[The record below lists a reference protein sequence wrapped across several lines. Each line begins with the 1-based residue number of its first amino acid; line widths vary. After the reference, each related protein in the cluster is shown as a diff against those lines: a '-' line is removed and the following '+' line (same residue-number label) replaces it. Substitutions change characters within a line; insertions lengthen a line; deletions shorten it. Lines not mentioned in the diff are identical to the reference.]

1 MTHGTTLSEERTDR
15 HCSVVFPMAT
25 RDATVARCH
34 RPMIHDDREAGH
46 RQARELKQPGGQASV
61 PSVPVAA
68 KPTAAPHRRPSVPSV
83 SQPARP
89 PGPLAAHRH
98 PARPRP
104 RGARWPPRRDSSG
117 SDPDLVPRQR
127 RRVSEAVRGDV
138 IWLSGS
144 PAVSSWA
151 DGRTRAVRS
160 SVHASTPGAAGSLL
174 VRKGPRPYLPSRT
187 ELLLPLTLCAGN
199 RTRGGYMLHACA
211 AATRAGKGG
220 GDCAWPDRRG
230 RRPSKGKDCFWPACP
245 CGWASGV
252 WCVIATVMASWQ
264 AANVLQ

>member
-1 MTHGTTLSEERTDR
+1 MVAHGVGYL
-15 HCSVVFPMAT
+15 CS
-25 RDATVARCH
+25 
-34 RPMIHDDREAGH
+34 GL
-46 RQARELKQPGGQASV
+46 Q
-61 PSVPVAA
+61 
-68 KPTAAPHRRPSVPSV
+68 
-83 SQPARP
+83 
-89 PGPLAAHRH
+89 
-98 PARPRP
+98 ARPRP
-104 RGARWPPRRDSSG
+104 AWPDLAWAPGQPRREHGVTGANLGVVACIWSKSQG
-117 SDPDLVPRQR
+117 RGTGR
-127 RRVSEAVRGDV
+127 RYQLGPVVHG
-138 IWLSGS
+138 WLHDKLPT
-144 PAVSSWA
+144 PAL
-151 DGRTRAVRS
+151 RS
-160 SVHASTPGAAGSLL
+160 
-174 VRKGPRPYLPSRT
+174 RKGPRPYLPSRT

>member
-1 MTHGTTLSEERTDR
+1 MVGLVARGRLDHPPVGAPSSTPCCRRLARARCCASPRVFMTHGTTLSEERTDR
-15 HCSVVFPMAT
+15 HCSVVFPMAR

-61 PSVPVAA
+61 PSVPVAT

-89 PGPLAAHRH
+89 PGPLAAHRP

-160 SVHASTPGAAGSLL
+160 SVHASTPWGAGSLL
-174 VRKGPRPYLPSRT
+174 VR
-187 ELLLPLTLCAGN
+187 
-199 RTRGGYMLHACA
+199 
-211 AATRAGKGG
+211 
-220 GDCAWPDRRG
+220 
-230 RRPSKGKDCFWPACP
+230 
-245 CGWASGV
+245 CGQGV
-252 WCVIATVMASWQ
+252 WGRGHHW
-264 AANVLQ
+264 